1 MASPPSSYWPCH
13 CQLLRDAQLG
23 PCTLPACSNCPLPER
38 RPFPDLGEQLSPRC
52 YYTLGS
58 QRGLESQLC
67 QGPLL
72 SQQRTS
78 RKAVSLFSEGGSS
91 RPPKRLPSSCPVP
104 DFSSQESELEAP
116 NSICSLCRKRH
127 VCTTTCNPIH
137 LLLGVYTRFRPG
149 SHNMGQG
156 SCAGVTAQ
164 TLGNTP
170 PSPCAHLHPCG
181 GVQVWGPRTLKSH
194 RVHPRS

>member
-38 RPFPDLGEQLSPRC
+38 RPFPDLGEQLGMQLLHWC

-58 QRGLESQLC
+58 QRGPESQLC

-91 RPPKRLPSSCPVP
+91 HPPKRLPSSCPVP
-104 DFSSQESELEAP
+104 DFSSR
-116 NSICSLCRKRH
+116 SLNWRLRTAFVLFVERDMFAQPC
-127 VCTTTCNPIH
+127 VTPYTFSWEFNPQ
-137 LLLGVYTRFRPG
+137 RPG
-149 SHNMGQG
+149 QG
-156 SCAGVTAQ
+156 TNQ
-164 TLGNTP
+164 WL
-170 PSPCAHLHPCG
+170 
-181 GVQVWGPRTLKSH
+181 R
-194 RVHPRS
+194 